1 MVEAVPHLHRHSKHI
16 YFDGYLPPHKR
27 NVRLDRLQR
36 SSQKLSSHHAI
47 SQKLQPCKRSWDGKP
62 LPPGVVFPSGSP
74 TQAAFRGLPPATFV
88 VPAVLD
94 ALGTSKYAAIT
105 TVVPGEAE
113 VYCATAA
120 RDNGG
125 IILSNDSDLFVHNL
139 GNGAFVY
146 LDSVELRTSETKDQ
160 TRNSRCCKIFRLE
173 MFRPPYIAQR
183 LGVKTLQELA
193 FQFVRRHSHTLSEAV
208 KATRD
213 QQDREEKLVYEK
225 FLQEYTTEPS
235 VSENQQLSPQ
245 ALARLHTQARFLDP
259 RISELICQLESNDSD
274 NAEVYLLFLIE
285 DPTRSSAWS
294 VSSDQ
299 RSFIYSVCAL
309 HLNNATNYPRT
320 IITECRRRAQDFV
333 MHPIHLLTHPETLT
347 FATTFQTQLQIFPQ
361 AFPGLPST
369 LIWRTY
375 ALFKVHLWH
384 LNASKPPPSRDL
396 LQRALTG
403 NYTPHPTWEDIH
415 LSAQLQAVLYSLR
428 MIQQILQYISSAMQ
442 KPLPREL
449 QQLAASLQDLPVL
462 ARLMPSPFDLTEV
475 VDAVDIEDVMEKLA
489 LLLQE
494 EVGDEEGCVELVKE
508 TFTNQASAAPP
519 PSSLAKKKKRK
530 KAKTKKKDS
539 EVVDKRGKNNMFQM
553 LA

>member
-1 MVEAVPHLHRHSKHI
+1 MHHLHRCSKHI

-27 NVRLDRLQR
+27 GIRLDRLQR
-36 SSQKLSSHHAI
+36 SLQKLSSHHAV

-62 LPPGVVFPSGSP
+62 LPPGTVFPSGTP
-74 TQAAFRGLPPATFV
+74 TQAAFRGLRPATFV

-94 ALGTSKYAAIT
+94 TLGTSKYAAIT

-120 RDNGG
+120 RADDG

-146 LDSVELRTSETKDQ
+146 LDSVELRTSESKDQ
-160 TRNSRCCKIFRLE
+160 MRDSRCCKMLRLE
-173 MFRPPYIAQR
+173 VFRPPDIAQR

-193 FQFVRRHSHTLSEAV
+193 FQFVRRHSHTLSEAI

-213 QQDREEKLVYEK
+213 QRDREEELAYVK
-225 FLQEYTTEPS
+225 FVQEYDTAPS
-235 VSENQQLSPQ
+235 VSENQQYSPQ

-259 RISELICQLESNDSD
+259 RISELICQLESKDSD
-274 NAEVYLLFLIE
+274 PAEVYLLFLIE

-299 RSFIYSVCAL
+299 RSFIYSVCGL
-309 HLNNATNYPRT
+309 YLQNTTDYPRT
-320 IITECRRRAQDFV
+320 AITECRRRGQDFV
-333 MHPIHLLTHPETLT
+333 MHPIHLLTHLETLA
-347 FATTFQTQLQIFPQ
+347 FAKTLQTHLQIFTK
-361 AFPGLPST
+361 AFPGLPPT

-384 LNASKPPPSRDL
+384 LNASKPPPSRAL
-396 LQRALTG
+396 LQRALTAH
-403 NYTPHPTWEDIH
+403 YTPPPTAADIH
-415 LSAQLQAVLYSLR
+415 LFAQIQAVLYSLR
-428 MIQQILQYISSAMQ
+428 MIQQILQYISSAME

-449 QQLAASLQDLPVL
+449 LELAASLQDLPLL
-462 ARLMPSPFDLTEV
+462 ARLMPSPFELSKL
-475 VDAVDIEDVMEKLA
+475 VDTVDIEGVMEKLA
-489 LLLQE
+489 LLLQD
-494 EVGDEEGCVELVKE
+494 EVGHEEGYNELVKE
-508 TFTNQASAAPP
+508 IFTNRASAAA
-519 PSSLAKKKKRK
+519 PSPTPAKKKKRK
-530 KAKTKKKDS
+530 KPKTKKKES
-539 EVVDKRGKNNMFQM
+539 EVRDKGSQNNMFQM